1 MGADTGKRVAVI
13 GSGPAGA
20 QAAIDIR
27 KAGHNVTIYE
37 RSRKAGGMLQTGI
50 PAYRLPRKVLDHEY
64 TYLDKLGIRFQFG
77 TDIGTDLSFENLQ
90 KENDAVLIAVGAQQG
105 SIVPVPGS
113 DADGVFSALDFLRE
127 ISRSGTFEKPG
138 NVL

>member
-64 TYLDKLGIRFQFG
+64 TYLDKLGIRFQF
-77 TDIGTDLSFENLQ
+77 
-90 KENDAVLIAVGAQQG
+90 
-105 SIVPVPGS
+105 
-113 DADGVFSALDFLRE
+113 
-127 ISRSGTFEKPG
+127 
-138 NVL
+138 